1 MLIQDAISQATITL
15 TKAGVISPA
24 VDAQWL
30 MAHVKKIGRGDL
42 GVLIAVQQDLSA
54 VHEAL
59 FFELIAIRAKRI
71 PLQHITGVSGFRALE
86 LQVGKGVFIPRPET
100 EMVVQYAIDFLSTLP
115 HGGKAI
121 DLGTGSGAI
130 ALAMATEVPN
140 IGVTAVEL
148 SEDAAFFA
156 RKNIA
161 RYAPE
166 TKLLVGPMADVC
178 AKLETDFDV
187 LISNPPYIPSGAI
200 PIDPE
205 VRDHDPELA
214 LYGGVDGLD
223 VIRQI
228 SEIGMRI
235 LRPGG
240 FLVLEHADG
249 QSELVRELLLS
260 AGWRLVSPHKDANFR
275 FRTVTAVR

>member
-1 MLIQDAISQATITL
+1 
-15 TKAGVISPA
+15 
-24 VDAQWL
+24 
-30 MAHVKKIGRGDL
+30 
-42 GVLIAVQQDLSA
+42 
-54 VHEAL
+54 
-59 FFELIAIRAKRI
+59 
-71 PLQHITGVSGFRALE
+71 
-86 LQVGKGVFIPRPET
+86 
-100 EMVVQYAIDFLSTLP
+100 
-115 HGGKAI
+115 
-121 DLGTGSGAI
+121 
-130 ALAMATEVPN
+130 
-140 IGVTAVEL
+140 
-148 SEDAAFFA
+148 
-156 RKNIA
+156 
-161 RYAPE
+161 
-166 TKLLVGPMADVC
+166 VC

-187 LISNPPYIPSGAI
+187 LISNPPYIPTAAI

-228 SEIGMRI
+228 SKIGLRI

>member
-1 MLIQDAISQATITL
+1 MLIQDALEQAAITL
-15 TKAGVISPA
+15 TKAGVISPS

-42 GVLIAVQQDLSA
+42 GVLIAIQQELLIE
-54 VHEAL
+54 HETL
-59 FFELIAIRAKRI
+59 FFELIDIRAKRI
-71 PLQHITGVSGFRALE
+71 PLQHITGVAGFRSLE

-100 EMVVQYAIDFLSTLP
+100 EMVVQYAIDFLRTLP

-140 IGVTAVEL
+140 IAVTAVEK
-148 SEDAAFFA
+148 SAEAAFFA

-161 RYAPE
+161 KYAPE
-166 TKLLVGPMADVC
+166 VELVIGSMSEVC
-178 AKLETDFDV
+178 AGLPAEFDV
-187 LISNPPYIPSGAI
+187 LVSNPPYIPVSAI

-205 VRDHDPELA
+205 VRDHDPQLA

-223 VIRQI
+223 VIREI
-228 SEIGMRI
+228 SEIGLRI